1 MYEQFNNLLEDIS
14 DPIYLMDPEGAIQ
27 YLNEAARG
35 VLGFE
40 GISNPLIYRLSDC
53 HPKWAEE
60 MIREEAIPS
69 AIANGR
75 WRGESALLTQ
85 DGMELPV
92 FQTINLQRTSLGGIA
107 HLSSV
112 FKADTGDY
120 FEKAR
125 KLDRLT
131 QLETLI
137 NLSKDVMEE
146 SRRSALIQRL
156 VAAACA
162 LTKGNVCIFCNIS
175 PTGQAVIDSTSD
187 FSDANKVLM
196 ADIQRLLDAPK
207 FLADLFQRKSLRL
220 VSPEF
225 SYSSEQFSGL

>member
-75 WRGESALLTQ
+75 WRG
-85 DGMELPV
+85 
-92 FQTINLQRTSLGGIA
+92 
-107 HLSSV
+107 
-112 FKADTGDY
+112 
-120 FEKAR
+120 KAR
-125 KLDRLT
+125 
-131 QLETLI
+131 
-137 NLSKDVMEE
+137 
-146 SRRSALIQRL
+146 
-156 VAAACA
+156 
-162 LTKGNVCIFCNIS
+162 F
-175 PTGQAVIDSTSD
+175 
-187 FSDANKVLM
+187 
-196 ADIQRLLDAPK
+196 
-207 FLADLFQRKSLRL
+207 
-220 VSPEF
+220 
-225 SYSSEQFSGL
+225 